1 MLEIVAC
8 LMAVAVVLLFVIAK
22 LLSELVAELKSF
34 QELLWSQS
42 EEPELT
48 TDNDAVRQYISQML
62 DADIELQ
69 RRKFWNGH

>member
-1 MLEIVAC
+1 MLEVVVC
-8 LMAVAVVLLFVIAK
+8 LTAVAVVLLFVIAK
-22 LLSELVAELKSF
+22 FLSELATELKSF

-42 EEPELT
+42 QEPELT
-48 TDNDAVRQYISQML
+48 TDNEAVRQYISQML

>member
-48 TDNDAVRQYISQML
+48 TDNEAVRQYISQML

>member
-1 MLEIVAC
+1 MLEVVMCLATVAI
-8 LMAVAVVLLFVIAK
+8 VLLFVIAK
-22 LLSELVAELKSF
+22 FLSDLVAEIKSF

-48 TDNDAVRQYISQML
+48 TDNEAVRQYISQML